1 MLGATFLFYMPRY
14 THLILLILEILVMKM
29 SKFCSPS
36 LTLQKPPIYRRLS
49 MVVTSCHKS
58 LK

>member
-36 LTLQKPPIYRRLS
+36 LSLQK
-49 MVVTSCHKS
+49 TSYLWVFKHGGDE
-58 LK
+58 LP

>member
-29 SKFCSPS
+29 SNVAPPPSPFKN
-36 LTLQKPPIYRRLS
+36 LLS
-49 MVVTSCHKS
+49 TDIGAG
-58 LK
+58 